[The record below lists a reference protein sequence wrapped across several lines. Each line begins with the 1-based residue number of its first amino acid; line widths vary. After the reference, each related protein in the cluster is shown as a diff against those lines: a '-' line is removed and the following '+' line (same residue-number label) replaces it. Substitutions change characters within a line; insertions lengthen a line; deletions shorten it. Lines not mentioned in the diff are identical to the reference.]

1 MSHQYDWDIPE
12 IGWGSGIK
20 HTFKIY
26 SKKGRLL
33 ETDTKELRDL
43 IENIAEKEDIYDYLN
58 GYFDYGK
65 FLRKGYK
72 IKVYREGSTLPVYII
87 AGNPREYV
95 EEWVDNFTVEKPRK
109 RFKDLGIR
117 DYMIYYLK
125 SQNLKVGEEPPKTL
139 MITLKDKNYY
149 YELKEK

>member
-1 MSHQYDWDIPE
+1 MSHQYDWEVPE
-12 IGWGSGIK
+12 LGWGSGIK

-26 SKKGRLL
+26 KNERLL
-33 ETDTKELRDL
+33 ETNTKELRDL

-58 GYFDYGK
+58 RYFDYGK

-72 IKVYREGSTLPVYII
+72 IRVYREGNTLPVHII
-87 AGNPREYV
+87 AGNPKEYV
-95 EEWVDNFTVEKPRK
+95 EEWVDNFTVEKPRQ

-117 DYMIYYLK
+117 DYMVYYLK

-149 YELKEK
+149 YELKEKD